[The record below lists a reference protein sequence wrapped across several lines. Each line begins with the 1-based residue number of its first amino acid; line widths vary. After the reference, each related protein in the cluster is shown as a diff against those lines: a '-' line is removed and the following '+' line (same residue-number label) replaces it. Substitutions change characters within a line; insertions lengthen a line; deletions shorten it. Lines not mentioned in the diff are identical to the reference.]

1 MNGPSGVGAD
11 QSHQRYLWTALH
23 RLRAMQR
30 QMAADSRFFF
40 AQIAFQNL
48 PPAGR
53 VTDPWTDSRLR
64 LMPPSRGFELRI
76 EVAFYLDD
84 IVIYVGIVD
93 AGLRFRIWI
102 SL

>member
-1 MNGPSGVGAD
+1 MNGPPGVGAD
-11 QSHQRYLWTALH
+11 QRHQRYLWSALH

-30 QMAADSRFFF
+30 EVAADIRFFF
-40 AQIAFQNL
+40 ARIAFQNL

-53 VTDPWTDSRLR
+53 MTDPWTDSRLR
-64 LMPPSRGFELRI
+64 LMPPSPRI

-84 IVIYVGIVD
+84 VVIYVGIVD
-93 AGLRFRIWI
+93 AGRRFRIWI